1 METTAQLVVRAGPD
15 KAAPIPEGG
24 RITSMILSLLTL
36 SVLSVLITRR
46 VQKVGRWLAL
56 PLTAWLIILIYF
68 DSYIFVFVTAMFK
81 DLGINEDETICDG
94 AILLCLVCYMSS
106 KILIYCFL
114 VEKVYIIRGS
124 RILRMRDP
132 LYLFNCFGML
142 LPYTVVVI
150 LNFVWRISYKNEQGM
165 CIIGMEKKAMMPLIV
180 FDVVVNVYLTSLF
193 LLPLR
198 QLYSYRERTNRT
210 LRRMAIRTFFGS
222 CATLTSSVTNLT
234 ILMVLIGEPGW
245 ICLMCCNA
253 DILFSVIVLHWVTS
267 FDGAGR
273 QGSSLQNN
281 SRGSAGGARGG
292 FHNKLHPQPSA
303 DRRSPVHSK
312 AGRDGVDFDLGD
324 EEELNSTISRAERVH
339 MSWSRAHPA
348 TSDPSANSGTR
359 NGYDGWDGA
368 KATVHAQCEAVPIN
382 PGDKSPREVVMATAV
397 DGDYRLD
404 RIVVTKEQT
413 REVEVK
419 EVDSESQSASVA
431 GSGRSSNERSQSPLK
446 RQHRDGTGVR
456 NEVV

>member
-1 METTAQLVVRAGPD
+1 
-15 KAAPIPEGG
+15 
-24 RITSMILSLLTL
+24 
-36 SVLSVLITRR
+36 
-46 VQKVGRWLAL
+46 
-56 PLTAWLIILIYF
+56 
-68 DSYIFVFVTAMFK
+68 MFK
-81 DLGINEDETICDG
+81 DLGINEDEIICDG

-124 RILRMRDP
+124 RIPRMRDP

-165 CIIGMEKKAMMPLIV
+165 CIIGMEKKAMMPLII

-198 QLYSYRERTNRT
+198 QLYSYRERTNKT
-210 LRRMAIRTFFGS
+210 LRRMAVRTFFGS

-234 ILMVLIGEPGW
+234 ILMVLVGEPGW

-267 FDGAGR
+267 FDSAGR

-281 SRGSAGGARGG
+281 SRGSAGGARGA
-292 FHNKLHPQPSA
+292 FNNKLHPQPSG
-303 DRRSPVHSK
+303 DRRSTTVPSK
-312 AGRDGVDFDLGD
+312 TGRDGVDFDLGD
-324 EEELNSTISRAERVH
+324 EEEFNSSLSRVERAH
-339 MSWSRAHPA
+339 MSWNRAHPA
-348 TSDPSANSGTR
+348 TSNPNANGATC
-359 NGYDGWDGA
+359 NGYDGWNGA
-368 KATVHAQCEAVPIN
+368 KATVHTQCEAVPIN
-382 PGDKSPREVVMATAV
+382 PGEKSPHEVVMATAG

-413 REVEVK
+413 REVEVE
-419 EVDSESQSASVA
+419 EVDSESRSVSAS
-431 GSGRSSNERSQSPLK
+431 GSGRSSSDRSQSPLK
-446 RQHRDGTGVR
+446 RHHQDGSPEKDDAV
-456 NEVV
+456 

>member
-1 METTAQLVVRAGPD
+1 
-15 KAAPIPEGG
+15 
-24 RITSMILSLLTL
+24 MILSLLTL
-36 SVLSVLITRR
+36 SVLSILITRR

-56 PLTAWLIILIYF
+56 PLTAWLLILIYF

-81 DLGINEDETICDG
+81 DLGINESETICDG

-124 RILRMRDP
+124 RMPRLQDP

-150 LNFVWRISYKNEQGM
+150 LNFVWRISYKNNDGM
-165 CIIGMEKKAMMPLIV
+165 CIIGMEKKAMMPLII

-198 QLYSYRERTNRT
+198 QLYSYRERTNKT

-234 ILMVLIGEPGW
+234 ILMVLTGEPGW

-281 SRGSAGGARGG
+281 SRGSIGRGAG
-292 FHNKLHPQPSA
+292 NKLQPQQPSI
-303 DRRSPVHSK
+303 DRRNPAIRSK
-312 AGRDGVDFDLGD
+312 MGRDGLDFDLGD
-324 EEELNSTISRAERVH
+324 EEEQTQSSPTPVERAH
-339 MSWSRAHPA
+339 MSWSTSRPA
-348 TSDPSANSGTR
+348 PENPNATNGPR
-359 NGYDGWDGA
+359 NGYGSWDGA
-368 KATVHAQCEAVPIN
+368 KGTVQTQCEAVPMS
-382 PGDKSPREVVMATAV
+382 PGEKSPHEMVMATTN
-397 DGDYRLD
+397 GDYRLD

-413 REVEVK
+413 REVEVE
-419 EVDSESQSASVA
+419 EVDLESRSTSAA
-431 GSGRSSNERSQSPLK
+431 GSGRSSSDRSQSPL
-446 RQHRDGTGVR
+446 RSPQRERPVGRDGDV
-456 NEVV
+456 